1 MSEVDRAFQPTKS
14 ATRVLTP
21 SQRLQVHLIATVASP
36 LIGALC
42 RTVTWRVE
50 GDHYYD
56 EAIRSGRPP
65 IMAFWHGRILSG
77 TWVFRN
83 RGIAVMAS
91 ANFDGQWIARIIERF
106 GFRAVMGSS
115 SRGGARALLEMKR
128 ELERGHPVA
137 FTLDGPRG
145 PARVAQPGAVWLA
158 GATGSPIMPFHA
170 EGSRYWSTRSWD
182 HTQVPKPF
190 TTVSLVI
197 GEPLTVSDTTEKTLE
212 SASASLEERLRET
225 EARARQIL
233 TQRALD

>member
-1 MSEVDRAFQPTKS
+1 MSEADRPFQRTTS
-14 ATRVLTP
+14 ATILLTR
-21 SQRLQVHLIATVASP
+21 SQRVQTRLIAAVASP

-42 RTVTWRVE
+42 RTVTWKVE
-50 GDHYYD
+50 GEQHYQD
-56 EAIRSGRPP
+56 VVRSGRPP
-65 IMAFWHGRILSG
+65 IMAFWHGRILAG
-77 TWVFRN
+77 TWVFRH

-128 ELERGHPVA
+128 EIERGHPVA

-158 GATGSPIMPFHA
+158 GATGSPILPFHA
-170 EGSRYWSTRSWD
+170 EGTNFWSARSWD
-182 HTQVPKPF
+182 STQVPKPLSK
-190 TTVSLVI
+190 VALVI
-197 GEPLTVSDTTEKTLE
+197 GQPLSVEDTSEKVLE
-212 SASASLEERLRET
+212 GASASLEKRLQDI

-233 TQRALD
+233 T

>member
-1 MSEVDRAFQPTKS
+1 M
-14 ATRVLTP
+14 
-21 SQRLQVHLIATVASP
+21 
-36 LIGALC
+36 
-42 RTVTWRVE
+42 E
-50 GDHYYD
+50 GDHYYE

-128 ELERGHPVA
+128 EIERGHPVA

-158 GATGSPIMPFHA
+158 GATGSPILPFHA
-170 EGSRYWSTRSWD
+170 EGTNYWSTRSWD
-182 HTQVPKPF
+182 STQIPKPF
-190 TTVSLVI
+190 SAAALVV
-197 GEPLTVSDTTEKTLE
+197 GNPLFVPDTTESAIE
-212 SASASLEERLRET
+212 SARVSLDET
-225 EARARQIL
+225 LKQSETRARQIL
-233 TQRALD
+233 T

>member
-1 MSEVDRAFQPTKS
+1 M
-14 ATRVLTP
+14 ATADHRLTP
-21 SQRLQVHLIATVASP
+21 SQRLQTRVIAGVASP
-36 LIGALC
+36 IIRALC
-42 RTVTWRVE
+42 RTVTWKVE

-56 EAIRSGRPP
+56 ETIRSGGPP

-128 ELERGHPVA
+128 EIERGHPVA

-158 GATGSPIMPFHA
+158 GATGSPILPFHA
-170 EGSRYWSTRSWD
+170 ESTSYWSTRSWD
-182 HTQVPKPF
+182 TTQVPKPF

-197 GEPLTVSDTTEKTLE
+197 GEPLSVSDTAEETIETANAMLK
-212 SASASLEERLRET
+212 ERLKQT
-225 EARARQIL
+225 EARARQLL
-233 TQRALD
+233 T

>member
-1 MSEVDRAFQPTKS
+1 MTGRFEGTL
-14 ATRVLTP
+14 TR
-21 SQRLQVHLIATVASP
+21 SQRLQTRLIAAVASP

-42 RTVTWRVE
+42 RTVSWKVE

-128 ELERGHPVA
+128 EIERGHPVA

-158 GATGSPIMPFHA
+158 GATGSPILPFHA
-170 EGSRYWSTRSWD
+170 EGTSYWSARSWD
-182 HTQVPKPF
+182 STQVPKPF

-197 GEPLTVSDTTEKTLE
+197 GEPLSVRDTAEKTLE
-212 SASASLEERLRET
+212 MASATLEGRLKET
-225 EARARQIL
+225 EARARQLL
-233 TQRALD
+233 T